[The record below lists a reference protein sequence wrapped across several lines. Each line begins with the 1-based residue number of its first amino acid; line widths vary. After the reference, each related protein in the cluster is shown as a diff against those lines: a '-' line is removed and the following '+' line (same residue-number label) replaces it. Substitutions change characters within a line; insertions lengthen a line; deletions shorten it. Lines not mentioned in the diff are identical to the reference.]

1 MRLGQLSRKL
11 QVKTA
16 EIIDVLQSNFDIVI
30 TNHPN
35 SKVPEEVVH
44 ELEKLLH
51 QSGSAS
57 EVKEAM
63 TSTVDSDPVH
73 QEATASI
80 KKETSPEGEL
90 EPKLIEDANIPEQE
104 DITVKEDN
112 PVEDILTDADLNI
125 VDGIIKAPKV
135 EVAGIKVVGK
145 IELPEKK
152 NDVIEDENSEVN
164 IEQSETSSDEETDN
178 QVTVTI
184 IPKEL
189 GKSPNKRTSHR
200 KPGERKSRPK
210 RVEKLL
216 LTPDEERRI
225 QLKEAQK
232 KKIAEQQAKKEQR
245 RKTYNEEMKSVQ
257 KTVSSGKKKK
267 TTSSKPQKK
276 YKPTSLW
283 GKFLH
288 WLND

>member
-30 TNHPN
+30 SNHPN
-35 SKVPEEVVH
+35 SKVPDEVVV

-51 QSGSAS
+51 QNGSTS
-57 EVKEAM
+57 EVKQPT
-63 TSTVDSDPVH
+63 TSTVDSEPVH

-80 KKETSPEGEL
+80 KKETAPEGEL
-90 EPKLIEDANIPEQE
+90 EAKLIEEANSPEQE

-152 NDVIEDENSEVN
+152 NEVIEDENSELN

-178 QVTVTI
+178 IVTVTI
-184 IPKEL
+184 IPTEL
-189 GKSPNKRTSHR
+189 GKSPNKRTSDR
-200 KPGERKSRPK
+200 KRSERKSRPK

-216 LTPDEERRI
+216 LTPEEERRI
-225 QLKEAQK
+225 QLKEVQK

-276 YKPTSLW
+276 SKPTSLW